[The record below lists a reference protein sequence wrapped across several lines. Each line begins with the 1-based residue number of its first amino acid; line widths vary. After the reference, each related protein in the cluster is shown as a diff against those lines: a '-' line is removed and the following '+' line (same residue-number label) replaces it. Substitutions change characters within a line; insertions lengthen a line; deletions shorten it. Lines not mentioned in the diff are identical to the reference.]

1 MSRHR
6 PVLSLVAV
14 LLVAPCVNGAEGLPP
29 ADRPIAEVVDAEIDE
44 GLRAASVESAPQADD
59 ATVVRRLTLDLA
71 GRIPTAA
78 EARAYVEAT
87 DPGKRVRLTDR
98 LLASPGFVRHQV
110 AEFDALLMAGTQ
122 GSLRDYLAAAFAENR
137 SWDRI
142 FRDLMAP
149 DEADKA
155 KKPAAAFLKARVKDL
170 DRLTTD
176 VSATFFGVNISCA
189 RCHDHPLVRD
199 WKQDHFYG
207 MKAFLNRTFENGDFL
222 AERGY
227 GSVSFQTTA
236 GVERPAPMM
245 FLTGKRVT
253 SPETPAPTK
262 DEQKAE
268 KERLDRCK
276 KEKVPPPAPAFSARA
291 RLVEVALEPGER
303 DFFARSVVN
312 RVWHRLFGRGLVMP
326 LDQMHAANPASHP
339 ALLSWLARDTADH
352 GYDLRRLTR
361 GLVLTRAYARAS
373 RRDGSDAPR
382 ASLFAVA
389 PVRPLT
395 PTQLASSLR
404 LATAAPT
411 ALPADLKP
419 DEFERR
425 VESLEANGRWLL
437 SSFKGQAGDAQIGVS
452 EGLLFSNGSQAAREL
467 LADSPDRLVGRL
479 KAITNRAEW
488 VDTAVRN
495 VLSRPPDDDD
505 LRALSAYLDQR
516 SDRPDDACRQVVWA
530 LLTCAEFRFNH

>member
-1 MSRHR
+1 MSRRR
-6 PVLSLVAV
+6 PVLSLLAM
-14 LLVAPCVNGAEGLPP
+14 LLAAPYAAGEESLPP
-29 ADRPIAEVVDAEIDE
+29 ADRPIAEVVDAQIDA
-44 GLRAASVESAPQADD
+44 GLRDASVEPAPQADD
-59 ATVVRRLTLDLA
+59 AAFVRRATLDLA
-71 GRIPTAA
+71 GRIPTVA
-78 EARAYVEAT
+78 EARAYAESA
-87 DPGKRVRLTDR
+87 DAGKRVRLVDR
-98 LLASPGFVRHQV
+98 LLASPGFVRQQV
-110 AEFDALLMAGTQ
+110 AEFDTLLMAGTQ
-122 GSLRDYLAAAFAENR
+122 GTLNEYLARAFAENR

-142 FRDLMAP
+142 FRDLMSP
-149 DEADKA
+149 DESDKA
-155 KKPAAAFLKARVKDL
+155 GKPAAEFLRKRVKDL

-189 RCHDHPLVRD
+189 QCHDHPLVRD

-207 MKAFLNRTFENGDFL
+207 MKAFLSRTFENGDFL

-227 GSVSFQTTA
+227 GSVSFKTTA
-236 GVERPAPMM
+236 GVERTAPMM
-245 FLTGKRVT
+245 FLSGKRVAP
-253 SPETPAPTK
+253 PETTPPTK

-276 KEKVPPPAPAFSARA
+276 KEKVPPPAPSFSARA

-303 DFFARSVVN
+303 DFLARSIVN
-312 RVWHRLFGRGLVMP
+312 RVWHRLLGRGLVTP

-339 ALLSWLARDTADH
+339 ALLAWLARDTADH
-352 GYDLRRLTR
+352 GYDLRRLIR
-361 GLVLTRAYARAS
+361 GLVLTRVYARAS
-373 RRDGSDAPR
+373 RRDGPEPPR

-395 PTQLASSLR
+395 PTQLANSLR
-404 LATAAPT
+404 LATASPT
-411 ALPADLKP
+411 SLPADLKP

-425 VESLEANGRWLL
+425 VESLESGGRWLL
-437 SSFKGQAGDAQIGVS
+437 PSFKGQAGDTQIGVS
-452 EGLLFSNGSQAAREL
+452 EGLLFSNAPQAAREL
-467 LADSPDRLVGRL
+467 LADAPDRLVGRL
-479 KAITNRAEW
+479 KQITNRAEW
-488 VDTAVRN
+488 VETAVRN